1 MTDKDTQAAK
11 SIAQFT
17 QHSGVKL
24 CSEEALFRILSDGSW
39 LYQNSPLPTKFARMF
54 SHILHN
60 INDEY
65 FLITPVEKVRVAVD
79 SWPLLLV
86 DVEEN
91 EAGFCFKTSL
101 DTKIQVSKVAVIV
114 EETGIFVKCNKGLV
128 GSLNRAC
135 YYRYINEY
143 LSFD

>member
-1 MTDKDTQAAK
+1 MTDKDNNATN

-17 QHSGVKL
+17 QQSGVKL
-24 CSEEALFRILSDGSW
+24 CSEQVLFRILSDGSW
-39 LYQNSPLPTKFARMF
+39 LYLNSPLPTKFARMF

-91 EAGFCFKTSL
+91 DAGFCFKTSL
-101 DTKIQVSKVAVIV
+101 DTKIQVTKTAVIV
-114 EETGIFVKCNKGLV
+114 EDTGIFVNFNKGLV